1 SPGFASLTGLAM
13 VAFPLTRVLLGP
25 EWDTAG
31 QIIPFLCVAGAAM
44 ALTAT
49 QEAYLLALDRVD
61 GYLGVIAIEAVL
73 GVILI
78 GFASSFGAV
87 APPRARAGG
96 DTRPGVRP
104 CARLARH
111 RGRGD
116 GSRRGA
122 LAPVRARAD
131 WRYHLSRARRPERHG
146 HGADRCGRFHAGH
159 LRAAEELRSG

>member
-1 SPGFASLTGLAM
+1 

-87 APPRARAGG
+87 AAAAAVALRALPVLPFCTPA
-96 DTRPGVRP
+96 
-104 CARLARH
+104 
-111 RGRGD
+111 
-116 GSRRGA
+116 A
-122 LAPVRARAD
+122 LAPAAIPARGFVPPLAPPHTVAQQHVLHVEH
-131 WRYHLSRARRPERHG
+131 W
-146 HGADRCGRFHAGH
+146 
-159 LRAAEELRSG
+159 